1 MIPLLMAVVA
11 FQNVPSTPPV
21 DEAADLRF
29 RACTAQVR
37 TDAERAIEEASA
49 WQAQGGGFHARQCLG
64 LAYVALERWAEA
76 AGVFEQAAREAEA
89 AQAPH
94 RADLWV
100 QAGNAWLAAGD
111 TTRALSALD
120 SALATS
126 SLTDELR
133 GEVHLDRARVLVQ
146 TGNHSGAR
154 QDLDRALQLVP
165 GDPMA
170 WYLSA
175 ALAQRRND
183 LTRAQADI
191 QRAMQLAPNEPDIM
205 LLAGTL
211 AGLGGN
217 MTEAER
223 LYRLVVQRAPDSE
236 AGRAAQASLAT
247 LREIEMPA
255 PAPGATPPQPP
266 SLQQPA
272 LPQQQPP
279 PQQPQSR

>member
-1 MIPLLMAVVA
+1 MIPLLLALA
-11 FQNVPSTPPV
+11 AGQNIAPVPP
-21 DEAADLRF
+21 AADTAVEARY
-29 RACTAQVR
+29 RACAASVR
-37 TDAERAIEEASA
+37 TDPARAIEQASA

-64 LAYVALERWAEA
+64 LAYVALERWADA
-76 AGVFEQAAREAEA
+76 AALYELAARDADS
-89 AQAPH
+89 AQAPYH
-94 RADLWV
+94 ADLWV
-100 QAGNAWLAAGD
+100 QAGNAWIAAGD
-111 TTRALSALD
+111 NTRALSALD
-120 SALATS
+120 AALATQNLS
-126 SLTDELR
+126 EELR

-146 TGNHSGAR
+146 TGNLTGAR

-165 GDPMA
+165 TDPMA

-191 QRAMQLAPNEPDIM
+191 QRALQLAPNEPDIL

-236 AGRAAQASLAT
+236 AGRAAQASLDT
-247 LREIEMPA
+247 LREIEVPA
-255 PAPGATPPQPP
+255 PPPGSA
-266 SLQQPA
+266 A
-272 LPQQQPP
+272 EPP
-279 PQQPQSR
+279 PAAQQPQSR